1 MPRVLA
7 PAFSLFALATMT
19 SPLARASEA
28 HSGVAPSAE
37 ALFNVGP
44 LPVTNSMVTSWAVAI
59 VLIVAIRLA
68 IRTPKL
74 VPSRGQAVVD
84 GKPHVVAK
92 VIGFGPHNGGQVLLV
107 KDIVHAQEDDWETRG
122 VASYGTPKPLR
133 DAPRELRFLAIGK
146 LDALVDAIAHRAR
159 VLIQAFDAG
168 RKEQKNC

>member
-1 MPRVLA
+1 MSSLGDLSALVGQLKERNQESQKVLNCVEGK
-7 PAFSLFALATMT
+7 LAAMDLDLEVWLV
-19 SPLARASEA
+19 SDPL
-28 HSGVAPSAE
+28 
-37 ALFNVGP
+37 
-44 LPVTNSMVTSWAVAI
+44 TCQ
-59 VLIVAIRLA
+59 
-68 IRTPKL
+68 K
-74 VPSRGQAVVD
+74 AVVD